1 MTPESADIQPV
12 GAGLS
17 RDISKGEAVEAD
29 LEAFITRRHDYRVA
43 KEGHRPSEEMYE
55 EGTRRYQEQMRATAR
70 VEWHLHHVS
79 GRKAQAHPGGAGRI
93 PRGAGLEADGYPTE
107 RSSVVARMRTKV

>member
-17 RDISKGEAVEAD
+17 RDISKGEAVEAG

-55 EGTRRYQEQMRATAR
+55 ESTKRYQEQMHATAR

-79 GRKAQAHPGGAGRI
+79 QAERLK
-93 PRGAGLEADGYPTE
+93 RTLEALVEYREEQASELMDTQPEG
-107 RSSVVARMRTKV
+107 AA

>member
-12 GAGLS
+12 EAGLS

-55 EGTRRYQEQMRATAR
+55 ESTRRYQEQMRATAR

-79 GRKAQAHPGGAGRI
+79 QAERLKRTLEDLIAFHEAEAQKYLLEKGA
-93 PRGAGLEADGYPTE
+93 
-107 RSSVVARMRTKV
+107 

>member
-55 EGTRRYQEQMRATAR
+55 ESTRRYQEQMHATAR

-79 GRKAQAHPGGAGRI
+79 QAERLRRTLGELIAFHEAEAQKYLLEKGA
-93 PRGAGLEADGYPTE
+93 
-107 RSSVVARMRTKV
+107 

>member
-55 EGTRRYQEQMRATAR
+55 ESTRRYQEQMRATAR

-79 GRKAQAHPGGAGRI
+79 QAERLK
-93 PRGAGLEADGYPTE
+93 RTLEAL
-107 RSSVVARMRTKV
+107 VVDHEEQASKLMDTQPKGAA